1 MESKKSNSKISDIV
15 SLQRILKKWKR
26 IATTSS
32 TSTTKPPAAAT
43 TTTTAT
49 TSSSKSIKFIKRTFS
64 FTDVSATA
72 ASNGVVPKGYVA
84 VSVGRE
90 EMKRYVVPTEYL
102 AHRAFGLLL
111 REAEEEFGFQHE
123 GVLRIPCDVDAFEEI
138 LKVVRGKATS
148 FDHVH
153 NNMMHSSSTAS
164 SDGDVDDRDEN
175 EHRGDHQFGF
185 PASPVSC
192 SPSTTA
198 SGDSDYSG
206 VDQHYQHYQ
215 HHPQMCR

>member
-72 ASNGVVPKGYVA
+72 AGYVA

-138 LKVVRGKATS
+138 LKVVRGKAT
-148 FDHVH
+148 
-153 NNMMHSSSTAS
+153 AS